1 MACRCPFCKRR
12 GEGMKAG
19 WKLEARQG
27 SGLELVVVWGETVAV
42 EMLRM

>member
-1 MACRCPFCKRR
+1 
-12 GEGMKAG
+12 MKAG

-42 EMLRM
+42 EMLRT